1 MIWAVNV
8 RCAGATGAGEIMRRL
23 LLGLLLALLAGSLPA
38 AASPTVWKVQGKHS
52 TVYLFG
58 SIHVLSPTVVW
69 RDEKIEDLI
78 HGADT
83 FMFETALDQQ
93 TIMQLVESQG
103 SLPAGQSLRGM
114 LPPDYQK
121 DLDADLATIG
131 IPEAGLDGRRPW
143 LAALGM
149 AAIKMTKGSGQPTG
163 PDIQLSQEAL
173 SRGKPIRY
181 FETIEQQMALL
192 VPTDKKLELEEFEA
206 FLKDF
211 QNESMDMQPM
221 VDAWVKGD
229 DDTLETLLMKNLGK
243 HPGARKA
250 MFDDRNA
257 RWIATLRGILD
268 NDSGTF
274 FVTVGAGHL
283 LGKNGVPAL
292 LRDAGYTPQKV

>member
-1 MIWAVNV
+1 
-8 RCAGATGAGEIMRRL
+8 MRRL
-23 LLGLLLALLAGSLPA
+23 LLGLLLALLAGALPA
-38 AASPTVWKVQGKHS
+38 AGSPTVWKVQGKHS

-58 SIHVLSPTVVW
+58 SVHVLSPTVVW
-69 RDEKIEDLI
+69 RDDKIEDLI
-78 HGADT
+78 HSADT

-93 TIMQLVESQG
+93 AVTQLVESQG
-103 SLPAGQSLRGM
+103 SLPPGESLRAM
-114 LPPDYQK
+114 LPPVYQK

-143 LAALGM
+143 LAGLGM
-149 AAIKMTKGSGQPTG
+149 AAIKMTKGGGQPTG

-211 QNESMDMQPM
+211 QNETMDVQPM
-221 VDAWVKGD
+221 VDAWLKGD
-229 DDTLETLLMKNLGK
+229 DDALEALLMKNLGK

-250 MFDDRNA
+250 MFDDRNH
-257 RWIATLRGILD
+257 RWVVTLKDILD

-283 LGKNGVPAL
+283 LGKTGVPAL
-292 LRDAGYTPQKV
+292 LHGAGYAPEKV